1 MTSMFKLENS
11 TAICPTHQVNM
22 VVIVGNTICPQCA
35 TEAVQKS
42 KINEANAQSEQWIST
57 RTKQAFFPRRHAEC
71 TLKSYSVKTPGQ
83 QVALEACVNFSK
95 DLETG
100 LNKNLMLVGSTG
112 TGKTHLVCGTGR
124 YLLRSKKSVRYITS
138 A

>member
-1 MTSMFKLENS
+1 MTAMFKLENS

-22 VVIVGNTICPQCA
+22 VVIAGNTICPKCA

-71 TLKSYSVKTPGQ
+71 TLKSYFVKTPFHQ
-83 QVALEACVNFSK
+83 FS
-95 DLETG
+95 L
-100 LNKNLMLVGSTG
+100 
-112 TGKTHLVCGTGR
+112 
-124 YLLRSKKSVRYITS
+124 
-138 A
+138 